1 MTSKGQ
7 GFGGVIFRK
16 KPAPVSAGAGA
27 AVVDMEA
34 REEDMF
40 PDYGFPIV
48 YHLIYSDEYNNGN
61 FASLNNYIVVQ
72 THACNRTE
80 HPHVAHLPSFIS
92 PSEVCVLF
100 MRWDASAHL
109 DTLRSAAD
117 KHPYYTALN
126 DVGFLNKHVM
136 GHAKVLYNQPY
147 LAIYNFCKHSV
158 MATPHAITARATD
171 FGPIGFAMFTALL
184 TAVQLIPNVPP
195 DSILWLAIDLANPLF
210 SKVAK
215 IYTVCGFSN
224 PIITNRDVSGAVLQ
238 MNVLQLT
245 RPLHAHVG
253 RHLESVDNFN
263 QVMNLWHNFTSGQL
277 APVIN
282 WAGYSARVLKYR
294 FSFDRSCIMS
304 LRLFPYVAFNAQGAP
319 VNVSDTDAQRE
330 TSGKFLSIKSEHD
343 TDNPAAGHD
352 VFALETVAN
361 GTEVRIV
368 FNVGTATSVPMVHA
382 DATFHTHPILNYR
395 NLNVAIAPPSDGDF
409 FAFVSLFVFFQSR
422 QEIGRHQSFKFS
434 VISTVEGLYIISLS
448 PDGITH
454 FTNMVK
460 ECGNM
465 DEFDARAK
473 MITDTYA
480 YTMPRVV
487 WRDQPLDEYRSMA
500 AVQTLFGNYD
510 DWFNRINETNGNL
523 FELQFVSWDEF
534 TTRDTFEVYYLE
546 NRINLP

>member
-48 YHLIYSDEYNNGN
+48 YHLICSDEYNNGN

-80 HPHVAHLPSFIS
+80 YPRVPHLPSFIS

-126 DVGFLNKHVM
+126 DVVFLNKHVM

-158 MATPHAITARATD
+158 MVTPHAITARATN

-195 DSILWLAIDLANPLF
+195 DSILWLAIDLDNPLF
-210 SKVAK
+210 SKVAN

-277 APVIN
+277 DPVIN

-368 FNVGTATSVPMVHA
+368 FNVGTATSVPIVHA

-395 NLNVAIAPPSDGDF
+395 NLHVAIAPPSDGDF

-460 ECGNM
+460 ECSNM
-465 DEFDARAK
+465 DEFDAQAK

-480 YTMPRVV
+480 YNMPRVV

-500 AVQTLFGNYD
+500 AVQTLFGNYNE
-510 DWFNRINETNGNL
+510 WFNTTNETNGNL